1 MAKKDNNNTQEKLL
15 EAITLQNSG
24 DFKKATALFL
34 QILKNHPDN
43 VFALYSLTAIE
54 SNAGNTTAAL
64 NYVNRALKFGP
75 HFAPAHM
82 ARSVIYFRMGQVKE
96 ALEDIEN
103 AIRLQPDLAG
113 AEVHRQ
119 AIINIGSQAPAAS
132 HSLAGPGAALNLKAL
147 ELQQRGQLD
156 EAAALFHQVL
166 AMQPQDFVA
175 QYSLG
180 VISSNQGNPEQA
192 LNWLTGAV
200 AADPSN
206 AQAQYALAT
215 TLQGMA
221 LYEQALDAFDR
232 SLTLNP
238 KYMEAYNN
246 KATLLHSMNRHLDA
260 LKTLEVALTA
270 DPTDQKSLNNKGY
283 LLTEFKQNAI
293 AATVFKHLLT
303 LNPDYEYAEGLHAL
317 ARLHS
322 CDWTDFDANKQRIVE
337 GVRAGKRVANPFA
350 LMAISD
356 SAADHLKCA
365 EIFGKHR
372 FAPAKQEMWKGETYR
387 HRKKRVAFISADFRE
402 HPVGYLLIGLIENF
416 DKSKYE
422 TYGISLGIRDGS
434 ELFKRYRCAFD
445 QYLDVQDKSSLE
457 IARIMRSM
465 EIDIAIDLSGYTS
478 GSRLDILSHR
488 PAPVQAT
495 YLGFPGGL
503 NVPYIDYLISDKV
516 TVPEI
521 DAQHY
526 HEKLLYLPH
535 CYLPRDTSVKPA
547 PTTLPRSEF
556 GLPDKGLVFCS
567 FNHDY
572 KINPPIFSAWMDL
585 MRENPDSVLW
595 LMKLNDDAQQN
606 LAKNANFYGVDP
618 ARLKFATR
626 VPRIEDHLARYRHA
640 DVFLDTF
647 PYNGHTTASD
657 ALLAGV
663 PVVTL
668 TGNSFAS
675 RVATSLLHDMGRADW
690 CTTNIEE
697 YKNQARAHIARAG
710 EKTVAEKEATTID
723 WPITEKM
730 QADGFCQA
738 LDQVRGTAQ

>member
-1 MAKKDNNNTQEKLL
+1 MKPAQNKVQDKLL
-15 EAITLQNSG
+15 EAIALQNKG
-24 DFKKATALFL
+24 DLKKAGVMFL
-34 QILKNHPDN
+34 QILKSAPDN

-54 SNAGNTTAAL
+54 SNSGNTAAAL
-64 NYVNRALKFGP
+64 NYANKALKYGP
-75 HFAPAHM
+75 HFAPAHL
-82 ARSVIYFRMGQVKE
+82 ARSVIYFRLGQVKE
-96 ALEDIEN
+96 ALTDLEN

-113 AEVHRQ
+113 AEEHRKL
-119 AIINIGSQAPAAS
+119 IINGVPPTPVSSQ
-132 HSLAGPGAALNLKAL
+132 SLSGPGAALNLKAL
-147 ELQQRGQLD
+147 DLQQKGQQE
-156 EAAALFHQVL
+156 EAAALFKQVL
-166 AMQPQDFVA
+166 EVQPNDFVA

-180 VISSNQGNPEQA
+180 VICSNQGNPDQA
-192 LNWLTGAV
+192 LTWLIGAA

-215 TLQGMA
+215 TLQGLA
-221 LYEQALDAFDR
+221 LYEQALEAFDKAL
-232 SLTLNP
+232 SLNP

-260 LKTLEVALTA
+260 LTTLETALTVE
-270 DPTDQKSLNNKGY
+270 PSDQKSLNNKGY
-283 LLTEFKQNAI
+283 ILTEFKQNAI
-293 AATVFKHLLT
+293 AANVFKHLLN

-337 GVRAGKRVANPFA
+337 GVREGKRVANPFA

-356 SAADHLKCA
+356 NAADHLVCA
-365 EIFGKHR
+365 EVFGKHR
-372 FAPAKQEMWKGETYR
+372 FPAAKQEMWKGETYR

-402 HPVGYLLIGLIENF
+402 HPVGYLLIGLIENL
-416 DKSKYE
+416 DKTKYE

-445 QYLDVQDKSSLE
+445 QYLDVQDKSSME

-478 GSRLDILSHR
+478 GSRVDILSYR

-503 NVPYIDYLISDKV
+503 NLPYVDYLIADRI
-516 TVPEI
+516 TVPVE
-521 DAQHY
+521 AQQHY
-526 HEKLLYLPH
+526 QEKMLYLPH

-556 GLPDKGLVFCS
+556 GLPDDGLVFCS

-572 KINPPIFSAWMDL
+572 KINPPMFSAWMDL
-585 MRENPDSVLW
+585 LRENPGSVLW
-595 LMKLNDDAQQN
+595 LMKLNEDAQAN
-606 LAKNANFYGVDP
+606 LAKNADYFGVDP
-618 ARLKFATR
+618 NRLRFATR

-675 RVATSLLHDMGRADW
+675 RVASSLLHDMGKGDW
-690 CTTNIEE
+690 CTNDIEE
-697 YKNQARAHIARAG
+697 YKNKARAHLAKAG
-710 EKTVAEKEATTID
+710 EKSVAQKEAESID
-723 WPITEKM
+723 WPITVKM
-730 QADGFCQA
+730 QADGFSEA
-738 LDQVRGTAQ
+738 LDQIQG